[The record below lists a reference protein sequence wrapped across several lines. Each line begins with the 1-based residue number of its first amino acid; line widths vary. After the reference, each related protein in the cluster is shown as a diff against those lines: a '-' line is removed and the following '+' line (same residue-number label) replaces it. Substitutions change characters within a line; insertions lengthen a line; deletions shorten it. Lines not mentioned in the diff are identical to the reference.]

1 LKSGFKGGCL
11 LLVAGCWLVSA
22 QLGFGL
28 QQGSQNVTQTGAND
42 QKKATPA
49 GADTPQSVT
58 TTDTNAGQEPQAPH
72 GTVLFEKSV
81 PPVQDTKP
89 EDEGPKLQERK
100 AAEGVAT
107 AAAAVNSDVKVEVSD
122 AERTAL
128 TFVAYDLD
136 AHLVPARSEMVMRA
150 KFSVRND
157 GAEPLARVVVQVSSA
172 LTWESF
178 ALDGEKLTF
187 VQHLLDTDADHTGQA
202 REAVVTL
209 PQPLAVGAT
218 VSLVAFY
225 SGEIKL
231 SSGRLER
238 IGAPV
243 TQATTADWDVISAEG
258 TWLRGFGSV
267 LWYPVASPAV
277 FLGDG
282 AKLFQAVGQTKLRQS
297 EATIRL
303 RLTVEY
309 VGETPKLA
317 YFCGRM
323 EPMVAVS
330 ENEDVAAASAPGI
343 ASVEFPLRALG
354 FRVPSLFVTND
365 ALKMADGVGSIAV
378 VTEHDDALARFGATA
393 GQIQPLMTEWIG
405 ESPLGPLNILDH
417 EGQPFEDG
425 ALLVAPMTAMDTA
438 AVATGLVHSLTH
450 AWFSSSHV
458 WLNEGMAQFMSYL
471 WVERTQGRDAA
482 IAQMQEAAVALALV
496 EPAAGKG
503 GGQSLIAASDE
514 VYYRTKA
521 AAVLWMLRSI
531 AGEDALKQALHTYV
545 REGKKDGDAKEFQ
558 RVLEQTSHKDL
569 GWFFEDW
576 VYRDRGLPD
585 LSIANVS
592 PRELEAKDG
601 RGGWLVAVE
610 VHNAGDAAV
619 EVPVTVRSGTLTATE
634 RIRVLG
640 GASSSTRILF
650 EGEPTEVV
658 LNDGSV
664 PEVGQSLHVVK
675 LKAPKS

>member
-1 LKSGFKGGCL
+1 
-11 LLVAGCWLVSA
+11 
-22 QLGFGL
+22 
-28 QQGSQNVTQTGAND
+28 
-42 QKKATPA
+42 
-49 GADTPQSVT
+49 
-58 TTDTNAGQEPQAPH
+58 
-72 GTVLFEKSV
+72 LFEKSV
-81 PPVQDTKP
+81 PPVEDTKP
-89 EDEGPKLQERK
+89 EEAVPKLLQERK
-100 AAEGVAT
+100 AAEVVAP
-107 AAAAVNSDVKVEVSD
+107 AANSDVKVEVSD
-122 AERTAL
+122 AERSAL

-136 AHLVPARSEMVMRA
+136 AHLAPARSEMVMRA

-157 GAEPLARVVVQVSSA
+157 GVEPLARVVVQVSSA
-172 LTWESF
+172 LTWESL
-178 ALDGEKLTF
+178 ALDGGEKLTF

-209 PQPLAVGAT
+209 PQPLAPGAT

-323 EPMVAVS
+323 EPLVAVS
-330 ENEDVAAASAPGI
+330 ENQDVAAASAPGI
-343 ASVEFPLRALG
+343 ASVEFPVRALG

-365 ALKMADGVGSIAV
+365 ALKMAAGVGSIAV
-378 VTEHDDALARFGATA
+378 VTEQDDALARYGATA

-417 EGQPFEDG
+417 QGQPFEDG
-425 ALLVAPMTAMDTA
+425 ALLVMPMAATDTA
-438 AVATGLVHSLTH
+438 AISTALVHSLTH
-450 AWFSSSHV
+450 AWFNSSHV
-458 WLNEGMAQFMSYL
+458 WLNEGLAQFMSYL
-471 WVERTQGRDAA
+471 WVERTQGRDVA
-482 IAQMQEAAVALALV
+482 IAQMQDAAVALALV
-496 EPAAGKG
+496 EPAAGKA

-531 AGEDALKQALHTYV
+531 AGEEALKQALHMYV
-545 REGKKDGDAKEFQ
+545 REGKKDGDGKEFQ
-558 RVLEQTSHKDL
+558 RMLEQTSHKDL

-640 GASSSTRILF
+640 GASTSTRILF

-675 LKAPKS
+675 LKAAGKN

>member
-1 LKSGFKGGCL
+1 MEEAKP
-11 LLVAGCWLVSA
+11 
-22 QLGFGL
+22 
-28 QQGSQNVTQTGAND
+28 D
-42 QKKATPA
+42 DA
-49 GADTPQSVT
+49 GADSGK
-58 TTDTNAGQEPQAPH
+58 AA
-72 GTVLFEKSV
+72 S
-81 PPVQDTKP
+81 
-89 EDEGPKLQERK
+89 PKLQERK
-100 AAEGVAT
+100 QPEVAAAEA
-107 AAAAVNSDVKVEVSD
+107 DVKVEVSD
-122 AERTAL
+122 AERSAL

-136 AHLVPARSEMVMRA
+136 AHLVLARSEMVMRA

-157 GAEPLARVVVQVSSA
+157 SVQPLARVVLQISSA
-172 LTWESF
+172 FTWESLV
-178 ALDGEKLTF
+178 LDGGAEKLKF
-187 VQHLLDTDADHTGQA
+187 VQQLFDTDADHTGQA

-209 PQPLAVGAT
+209 PLPLAPGAT
-218 VSLVAFY
+218 ISLVAFY

-243 TQATTADWDVISAEG
+243 VQARSADWDVVSAEG
-258 TWLRGFGSV
+258 TWLRGFGNV

-277 FLGDG
+277 FLGEG
-282 AKLFQAVGQTKLRQS
+282 AKLFRAVGQTKLRQS

-309 VGETPKLA
+309 VGEAPKLA

-323 EPMVAVS
+323 EPLIAVS
-330 ENEDVAAASAPGI
+330 ENADVAAASAPGI
-343 ASVEFPLRALG
+343 ASVEFPARALG
-354 FRVPSLFVTND
+354 FRVPSLFITDD

-378 VTEHDDALARFGATA
+378 VTDHEDALARFGATA

-425 ALLVAPMTAMDTA
+425 ALLVAPMTAMDTQA
-438 AVATGLVHSLTH
+438 IATGLVHSLTH

-458 WLNEGMAQFMSYL
+458 WLNEGVAQLMSYL
-471 WVERTQGRDAA
+471 WTERTQGRDAA
-482 IAQMQEAAVALALV
+482 VAQMQDAAVALALV
-496 EPAAGKG
+496 EPAPGKG
-503 GGQSLIAASDE
+503 GGQSLIGASDE

-521 AAVLWMLRSI
+521 GAVLWMLRSI

-545 REGKKDGDAKEFQ
+545 REGKKDGDGKEFQ
-558 RVLEQTSHKDL
+558 RVLEQTSRKDL

-576 VYRDRGLPD
+576 VYRDKGLPD
-585 LSIANVS
+585 LSIANVN
-592 PRELEAKDG
+592 PRELTAKDG

-610 VHNAGDAAV
+610 VHNAGGAAV

-634 RIRVLG
+634 RIRVLA

-650 EGEPTEVV
+650 EGDPTEVV

>member
-1 LKSGFKGGCL
+1 MYGAPEF
-11 LLVAGCWLVSA
+11 VQTA
-22 QLGFGL
+22 
-28 QQGSQNVTQTGAND
+28 QNVTPAGTDA
-42 QKKATPA
+42 QKKVT
-49 GADTPQSVT
+49 GTDTNTPQSVT
-58 TTDTNAGQEPQAPH
+58 PAGTNAAQEPQAPH

-81 PPVQDTKP
+81 PPVEDTKP

-100 AAEGVAT
+100 PAESGASSSSSS
-107 AAAAVNSDVKVEVSD
+107 AAANSDVKVEVSD
-122 AERTAL
+122 AERSAL
-128 TFVAYDLD
+128 RFVAYDLD
-136 AHLVPARSEMVMRA
+136 VHLVPARSEMVMRA

-157 GAEPLARVVVQVSSA
+157 GAEPLKRVVVQVSSA

-178 ALDGEKLTF
+178 ALDGGEKLTF

-202 REAVVTL
+202 REAVITL
-209 PQPLAVGAT
+209 PQPLAPGAT

-258 TWLRGFGSV
+258 TWLRGFGNV

-323 EPMVAVS
+323 EPLIAVS
-330 ENEDVAAASAPGI
+330 ENADVAAASAPGI
-343 ASVEFPLRALG
+343 ASVEFPARALG

-378 VTEHDDALARFGATA
+378 VTEQDDALARYGSTA

-417 EGQPFEDG
+417 PGQPFEDG
-425 ALLVAPMTAMDTA
+425 ALLVMPMAATDTA
-438 AVATGLVHSLTH
+438 AISTALVHSLTH
-450 AWFSSSHV
+450 AWFNSSHV
-458 WLNEGMAQFMSYL
+458 WLNEGVAQFMSYL

-482 IAQMQEAAVALALV
+482 LAQMQDAAVALALA
-496 EPAAGKG
+496 EPAEGKAS
-503 GGQSLIAASDE
+503 GQSLIGASDE

-545 REGKKDGDAKEFQ
+545 REGKKDGDGKEFQ
-558 RVLEQTSHKDL
+558 RMLEQTSHKDL

-592 PRELEAKDG
+592 PRELTAKDG

-640 GASSSTRILF
+640 GASTSTRILF

-675 LKAPKS
+675 LKAAK